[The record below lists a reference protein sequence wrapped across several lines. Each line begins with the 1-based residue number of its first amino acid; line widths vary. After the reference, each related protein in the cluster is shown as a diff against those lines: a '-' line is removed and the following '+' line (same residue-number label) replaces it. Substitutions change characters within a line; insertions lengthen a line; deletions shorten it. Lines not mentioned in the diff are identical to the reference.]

1 MPIYRRKSHRKLCC
15 IARGNLRLFTG
26 ESRIGNYLQS
36 ILTTI
41 KPDKN
46 YKLPMQEYLKSSLLT
61 TREKQLA
68 FALRSGSYNLK
79 VNYKSRFDKDMKCRN
94 SYI

>member
-1 MPIYRRKSHRKLCC
+1 MSKSAIKKLV
-15 IARGNLRLFTG
+15 IKHIQRVSLG
-26 ESRIGNYLQS
+26 EIQQSGKSKIQS